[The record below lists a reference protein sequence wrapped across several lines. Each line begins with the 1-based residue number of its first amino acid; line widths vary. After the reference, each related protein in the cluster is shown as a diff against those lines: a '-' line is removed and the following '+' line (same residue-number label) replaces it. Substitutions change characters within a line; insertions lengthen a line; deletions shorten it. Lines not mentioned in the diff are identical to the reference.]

1 MFDTFIFL
9 INLIQKKH
17 NLIKRLLKYTQ
28 ALSFLSNWSFIITRM
43 KYYNLLQSI
52 NYIKKNQFFFFFCT
66 LRGTHFRVLY
76 KFFFWLF
83 VLANCFLG
91 WLGAQVV
98 EAPYIQLSI
107 ITTLFYFF
115 YLLILI
121 PLIESIEK
129 LLFIQINNLNLE

>member
-66 LRGTHFRVLY
+66 LRGTHFRLLY
-76 KFFFWLF
+76 KFFFGFLF
-83 VLANCFLG
+83 
-91 WLGAQVV
+91 
-98 EAPYIQLSI
+98 
-107 ITTLFYFF
+107 
-115 YLLILI
+115 LLIV
-121 PLIESIEK
+121 
-129 LLFIQINNLNLE
+129 F